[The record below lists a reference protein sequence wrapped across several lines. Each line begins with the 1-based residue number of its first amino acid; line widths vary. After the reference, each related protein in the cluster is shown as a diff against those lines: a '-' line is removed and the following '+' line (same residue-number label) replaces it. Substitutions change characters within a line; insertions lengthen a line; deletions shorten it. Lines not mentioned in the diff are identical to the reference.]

1 MRHVFHKTQA
11 YRGPKKKL
19 VPVMIMD
26 TAAMTYVDAKPLNA
40 AEIRQIEQRA
50 HELRAQAVTKVLTQI
65 VHALFSATRK
75 AASCPSCARPLRG

>member
-1 MRHVFHKTQA
+1 MRHVFRKPQA
-11 YRGPKKKL
+11 YREPKIKP

-40 AEIRQIEQRA
+40 AEIRRIEQRA

-65 VHALFSATRK
+65 VRTLFSATRK
-75 AASCPSCARPLRG
+75 ATSCPSCARPLRG